1 MLANTIGSAISH
13 PLHSTDMTL
22 KTPAFVLSSCSV
34 RADYRG
40 QSQATCR
47 DECLADEVAVCLQK
61 YGLLS
66 TGWEELPTWPFAD
79 FVFNQPSDWFQ
90 NCNKLKQAGFN
101 GMKVDTDQV
110 HYRLKM
116 APVLLH
122 QPYCQ
127 TARGG

>member
-1 MLANTIGSAISH
+1 MVKQHAGMYAWLMRW
-13 PLHSTDMTL
+13 L
-22 KTPAFVLSSCSV
+22 C
-34 RADYRG
+34 
-40 QSQATCR
+40 
-47 DECLADEVAVCLQK
+47 VCVQK

-110 HYRLKM
+110 DSWLKM
-116 APVLLH
+116 APVPTALTLASLPDRKRRLACH
-122 QPYCQ
+122 LKLPARMSQPGQ
-127 TARGG
+127 K